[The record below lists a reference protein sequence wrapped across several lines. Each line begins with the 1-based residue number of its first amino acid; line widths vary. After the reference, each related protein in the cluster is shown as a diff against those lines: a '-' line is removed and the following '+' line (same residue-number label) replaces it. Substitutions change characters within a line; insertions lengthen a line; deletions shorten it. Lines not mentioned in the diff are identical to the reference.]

1 MIYAT
6 TRLEADIRL
15 RAHINGNM
23 RGRLYQDGRW
33 MLPISPDPKDGCNR
47 DELIKQSRYCFKAG
61 KPPFKVYLLGL
72 TLSDYG
78 SGIGKPFQYFEST
91 KKQHSKLQSGG
102 TLRVS

>member
-33 MLPISPDPKDGCNR
+33 MLPISAEPKDGCNR

-61 KPPFKVYLLGL
+61 NKIFKSSDGKIGSSSLLNL
-72 TLSDYG
+72 LIPNSAND
-78 SGIGKPFQYFEST
+78 
-91 KKQHSKLQSGG
+91 LQVMEG
-102 TLRVS
+102 